1 MRFRIAACTALL
13 LLSLPASS
21 AELFYMDHDPVT
33 DEFVGPSGPL
43 VLSGEIIPGDY
54 DSLLSKILNDE
65 NRFLAQN
72 KIILASD
79 GGDVGEALKLARLV
93 KALNTTIIVG
103 PLTGRCVSACFFI
116 YVAAGQRE
124 ADGDRLIGINRPYMV
139 ASEAAG
145 AGAGAAAAVPAPSP
159 AVFVENDA
167 LTQVRAFLQDNAV
180 PSYLVGEMFRRP
192 SDDAY
197 WLSADDLKNLGYK
210 SPSFNQYLKAKC
222 AWDDTIEREVYAGKR
237 SVDALKQVL
246 KCRDRVTQES
256 ARQVLAAAAKEKSMR
271 QAGQA
276 RDGADPKP
284 R

>member
-1 MRFRIAACTALL
+1 MRFRVAACTALL
-13 LLSLPASS
+13 LLSLRASG

-93 KALNTTIIVG
+93 KALNTSIIVG

-116 YVAAGQRE
+116 YAAAGQRE

-145 AGAGAAAAVPAPSP
+145 SAGSAGVPAPSP
-159 AVFVENDA
+159 AMFVDNDA
-167 LTQVRAFLQDNAV
+167 LTQVRVFLQDNAV

-197 WLSADDLKNLGYK
+197 WLSADDLKNLGYR
-210 SPSFNQYLKAKC
+210 SPSFNRYLKGKC

-237 SVDALKQVL
+237 PVDALKQML
-246 KCRDRVTQES
+246 KCRDRMTQDS

-276 RDGADPKP
+276 RDGADPKL